1 MTKNYKNSLVSCW
14 GIVLCV
20 LIALTSSAIAESESS
35 ADIET
40 ADEPLPLI
48 LNLEAAQRRA
58 LADNPNL
65 QAVEM
70 RVRQAAERVR
80 QARASFFPSVDFDWT
95 ATHTQLPDSTV
106 REARTSIQSGFM
118 STLSRTLS
126 MPIVSPLTTGSTLA
140 TAAYQSSAAYNA
152 VPDSIDNYNVSIT
165 VGYALFTG
173 FARKHAYAMARFGEQ
188 ETQAAADEARR
199 LMLEAVAQT
208 YYGAQLAGERV
219 TITDADKAFNTRLLE
234 EAHARNRAGAASL
247 SEVLNFEVRWRAS
260 EAQRISAK
268 QDFHLALIALAALM
282 GITDANLSEDT
293 ALTPLEPATEAEF
306 SLPEFETLFNS
317 AWELRPDLE
326 GSRYA
331 VNRNEAN
338 VGLQRAAYYP
348 TLTAFA
354 SKDASRSSSGNFEG
368 QDFSS
373 TVGVGLS
380 YNLFAGGKRRAAVAE
395 AKQAK
400 KEAEYRLQAAEIT
413 VAQEVREALARLETA
428 QQQLQLQVENAGYVE
443 QNRDMVQK
451 EFQAGLTS
459 LALLNQAQRD
469 LVEAQATLALARVS
483 LRAAWHS
490 LKTAT
495 AETLSNVLS
504 EQETLPE

>member
-1 MTKNYKNSLVSCW
+1 MNKQYTLLLV
-14 GIVLCV
+14 LAYCV
-20 LIALTSSAIAESESS
+20 LTTAVFAEDS

-40 ADEPLPLI
+40 ADTPSPLVLS
-48 LNLEAAQRRA
+48 LEAAQRRA

-70 RVRQAAERVR
+70 RVRQAAEQVR
-80 QARASFFPSVDFDWT
+80 QARASFFPSVDLDWT
-95 ATHTQLPDSTV
+95 ATHTELPDGAV
-106 REARTSIQSGFM
+106 REARDSIQRGFL
-118 STLSRTLS
+118 STLSRTFS
-126 MPIVSPLTTGSTLA
+126 VPILSPLTAGSTLA
-140 TAAYQSSAAYNA
+140 TSAYQTLSGINGVSES
-152 VPDSIDNYNVSIT
+152 VDNYTVGVT

-173 FARKHAYAMARFGEQ
+173 FARKHAYAISRFGEK

-208 YYGAQLAGERV
+208 YYGAQLAGEQV
-219 TITDADKAFNTRLLE
+219 TITDADKAFNTRLLD
-234 EAHARNRAGAASL
+234 EASARNRVGAASL

-260 EAQRISAK
+260 EAQRIAAR
-268 QDFHLALIALAALM
+268 QDWRMALIALAALM
-282 GITDANLSEDT
+282 GIEDAHLSEDT
-293 ALTPLEPATEAEF
+293 ALTPLEKATDADL
-306 SLPEFETLFNS
+306 SLPTFEVLCDS
-317 AWELRPDLE
+317 AWALRPDLE

-331 VNRNEAN
+331 LNRSKAN

-348 TLTAFA
+348 TVSAFA
-354 SKDASRSSSGNFEG
+354 SKDATRSRNGNFEG
-368 QDFSS
+368 QDFST

-380 YNLFAGGKRRAAVAE
+380 YNLFSGGKRRAAVAE
-395 AKQAK
+395 AKQAR
-400 KEAEYRLQAAEIT
+400 KESEYRLYAAEIM
-413 VAQEVREALARLETA
+413 VAQEVREALARLESA

-483 LRAAWHS
+483 LRSAWHS
-490 LKTAT
+490 LRTAT
-495 AETLSNVLS
+495 AETLSSVLTGADGNS
-504 EQETLPE
+504 TQ